1 MRKHKGL
8 MVISIL
14 VFAFLFIPLII
25 IAVTAFGSESTI
37 TFPIHGFSLQ
47 WFVNVFESESF
58 MSSLALSGEIALL
71 ATLLALLVGVP
82 AAYSLARYSVIGK
95 KFLKSFFLSPTII
108 PGIVVGYALY
118 QYVVLTLNFP
128 VFESLLLGHFLV
140 VLPYVIRIVGSS
152 LDQFD
157 FAIEEAALSL
167 GCQKGQA
174 FFKVVL
180 PNITSGISAAFM
192 LSFINSFNNI
202 PVSMF
207 LTGPGVTTLPTTL
220 MNYIE
225 YNYDP
230 TVSAVSVLLM
240 VATIVIMFIVE
251 KTLGISALAK

>member
-1 MRKHKGL
+1 M
-8 MVISIL
+8 
-14 VFAFLFIPLII
+14 
-25 IAVTAFGSESTI
+25 
-37 TFPIHGFSLQ
+37 
-47 WFVNVFESESF
+47 
-58 MSSLALSGEIALL
+58 
-71 ATLLALLVGVP
+71 
-82 AAYSLARYSVIGK
+82 
-95 KFLKSFFLSPTII
+95 
-108 PGIVVGYALY
+108 
-118 QYVVLTLNFP
+118 NFP

>member
-82 AAYSLARYSVIGK
+82 AAYALARYSVIGK

-192 LSFINSFNNI
+192 LSFINSFNK
-202 PVSMF
+202 SLF
-207 LTGPGVTTLPTTL
+207 
-220 MNYIE
+220 
-225 YNYDP
+225 
-230 TVSAVSVLLM
+230 
-240 VATIVIMFIVE
+240 
-251 KTLGISALAK
+251 GINFNCKNAFTNLV

>member
-82 AAYSLARYSVIGK
+82 AAYALARYSVIGK

-140 VLPYVIRIVGSS
+140 VLLSIFLRQIQSS
-152 LDQFD
+152 HPLP
-157 FAIEEAALSL
+157 IL
-167 GCQKGQA
+167 C
-174 FFKVVL
+174 VL
-180 PNITSGISAAFM
+180 PNLLLIFLKIPPIHHLQKDDNNSLL
-192 LSFINSFNNI
+192 LSKCRTFHN
-202 PVSMF
+202 VS
-207 LTGPGVTTLPTTL
+207 
-220 MNYIE
+220 
-225 YNYDP
+225 
-230 TVSAVSVLLM
+230 
-240 VATIVIMFIVE
+240 
-251 KTLGISALAK
+251 LA